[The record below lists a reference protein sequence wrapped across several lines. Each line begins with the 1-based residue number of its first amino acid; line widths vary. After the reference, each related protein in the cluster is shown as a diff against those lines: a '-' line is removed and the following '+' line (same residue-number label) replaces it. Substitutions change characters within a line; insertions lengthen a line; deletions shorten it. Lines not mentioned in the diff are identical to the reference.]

1 MGQSPNLADEG
12 RTQTLL
18 QLEDLSGCL
27 IYKAAPQLLA
37 NLEAVKRRQQ
47 WRRVRAGDD
56 TFKSLVVARHITAII
71 RLQRWYPGE
80 VSTAHL
86 CARLSS

>member
-1 MGQSPNLADEG
+1 MIPQRFYFFSWETYFVGQSPNLADEG
-12 RTQTLL
+12 RKQTFL

-27 IYKAAPQLLA
+27 IYKATPQLLA

-56 TFKSLVVARHITAII
+56 TSKSLIVERHRTTAII
-71 RLQRWYPGE
+71 
-80 VSTAHL
+80 
-86 CARLSS
+86 